1 MVQVWKEPQPPS
13 YFWRGGGRG
22 GPSRSG
28 LGSGTPQRGGS
39 TPRRGDGIGMGR
51 GRGRGRGRGG
61 GFDRPAH
68 TGTGRARSG
77 FGVNPLL
84 IPVIFVPSVYTRTL
98 FQEVEEILQPVV
110 ESAGVTEESHVP
122 TADRVTRVFSGRD
135 IPPPSS
141 TSSDDGRSEEELE
154 EIDFADMSK
163 LRRRLD
169 AAQTLTDA
177 RDPPIASAPP
187 EEVFTGTY
195 NGRKHHDGT
204 PSPQHGDVTPDKGG
218 LVSTHT
224 FVNETTV
231 TSVHE
236 HSLTTLEN
244 STATLVITED
254 NGIAVDKPET
264 IPVSP
269 SPKAPISDET
279 IVSPTGLTE
288 DDAPAFFVDTEPTR
302 PSTRPSANDAVLF
315 DRTWSGVA
323 LGEDDEVIVYV
334 APHPRSGPASPIPNV
349 PPVRLPSRSLLTGT
363 SHPAQNETLAAHEDA
378 HNDTKSTLPQSNE
391 PPQFSSVSFAFTS
404 PVKKQPRQRP
414 VFTPGD
420 RSKAN
425 VQARKREA
433 RAARKRAQRQA
444 TFGSFGAILSEA
456 RLRDA
461 DERERR
467 DDRWE
472 TRRQD
477 DSDIDWGDGD
487 EVPDNDGIDDVSN
500 GLGGMDLDPD
510 LEPNLEAMKG
520 FVKSMSAEGSRHV
533 TMDDIED
540 QERMR
545 IEDEEDDDD
554 DDDDDDNDSHAT
566 SNDTSDEEDE
576 EEKAAFEVEEEILIA
591 ELQGERAGG
600 LSPAQYSDEEED
612 SSDDELS
619 PRGNFQARLR
629 RVREKARAA
638 QPATEAPGDDE
649 MSDSSFPLWSRAD
662 ADDDYV
668 AHIND
673 LLEMHSGITGGKDSK
688 QHKQLFRAIHNGQ
701 FDDYEDYVELN
712 GSFSYGDMEPA
723 SVYSCHSLVVQ
734 YSTQISEHKKDKIKG
749 LPADLA
755 AAWEKDRA
763 KKAERK
769 QAREEARLLAAV
781 DPLTPKRGRKK
792 ARKAMRAAANLD
804 PSVLAQMPNAI
815 VDMVSLEKQIRRFID
830 DIGGSNTMVLPPMD
844 KASRKLV
851 HELALAFNLKSQSK
865 GEGKGR
871 YTTLTKTTW
880 TRTVN
885 EQKLKKIMKRY
896 DGGFNRPYD
905 PNGQGKTRAVMPKHK
920 DGDEVGKACDIS
932 PSKDRQSHV
941 LTLSFSGCTKDWRI
955 EYRIQDACFYGM
967 GTGK

>member
-1 MVQVWKEPQPPS
+1 M
-13 YFWRGGGRG
+13 
-22 GPSRSG
+22 
-28 LGSGTPQRGGS
+28 
-39 TPRRGDGIGMGR
+39 GMGR
-51 GRGRGRGRGG
+51 GRGQGRGRGG

-77 FGVNPLL
+77 FNPLL
-84 IPVIFVPSVYTRTL
+84 IPVNFVPSVYTRTL
-98 FQEVEEILQPVV
+98 FEEVEEILQPVV

-122 TADRVTRVFSGRD
+122 TADRVARVFSGRD
-135 IPPPSS
+135 IPPPPSS
-141 TSSDDGRSEEELE
+141 ASSDDGRSEEELE
-154 EIDFADMSK
+154 EIDFADMGK
-163 LRRRLD
+163 LRGRLD
-169 AAQTLTDA
+169 AAQTLIDA
-177 RDPPIASAPP
+177 RDPLVAYALP

-195 NGRKHHDGT
+195 NGRKHRDGT
-204 PSPQHGDVTPDKGG
+204 PSPQHADVTPDEGG

-224 FVNETTV
+224 VINETTV

-254 NGIAVDKPET
+254 DKIAVDKPET
-264 IPVSP
+264 TPVSP
-269 SPKAPISDET
+269 SPKATISEE
-279 IVSPTGLTE
+279 IIASPAGPAE
-288 DDAPAFFVDTEPTR
+288 DDAPAFFIDTEPTR
-302 PSTRPSANDAVLF
+302 PSARPSANDVVLF
-315 DRTWSGVA
+315 DRTWSGA
-323 LGEDDEVIVYV
+323 PLGEDDEVIVYV

-363 SHPAQNETLAAHEDA
+363 SHPALNETLAAHEDA
-378 HNDTKSTLPQSNE
+378 RDDTKSILPQSNE

-420 RSKAN
+420 RSKAK
-425 VQARKREA
+425 VQASKREV

-444 TFGSFGAILSEA
+444 TFGSFGAMLSEA

-467 DDRWE
+467 DVRWE

-477 DSDIDWGDGD
+477 DSDLDWGDGD

-510 LEPNLEAMKG
+510 LEPSLEAMKD

-540 QERMR
+540 RERMR
-545 IEDEEDDDD
+545 VEDEEDDDD

-576 EEKAAFEVEEEILIA
+576 DEKAAFEVEEEILIA
-591 ELQGERAGG
+591 EFQGERAGG
-600 LSPAQYSDEEED
+600 PSPVQDSDEEED

-629 RVREKARAA
+629 RVREKSRAA
-638 QPATEAPGDDE
+638 QPATGAPGDEGTID
-649 MSDSSFPLWSRAD
+649 WCRAD
-662 ADDDYV
+662 SDDDYI
-668 AHIND
+668 AHLDD
-673 LLEMHSGITGGKDSK
+673 LLEIHSGIAGGKDSK

-701 FDDYEDYVELN
+701 FNDYEDYLELN

-723 SVYSCHSLVVQ
+723 KR
-734 YSTQISEHKKDKIKG
+734 KKDKIKG

-769 QAREEARLLAAV
+769 RARQEARLLAAV
-781 DPLTPKRGRKK
+781 DSLTPKRGGKK

-815 VDMVSLEKQIRRFID
+815 VDMVSLVQQIRRFID
-830 DIGGSNTMVLPPMD
+830 NIGGRNTMVLPPMD

-851 HELALAFNLKSQSK
+851 HELALAFNLKSHSK
-865 GEGKGR
+865 GEGNGR
-871 YTTLTKTTW
+871 YTTLAKTT
-880 TRTVN
+880 RSTVN
-885 EQKLKKIMKRY
+885 EQKVKKIMKKY
-896 DGGFNRPYD
+896 DSGFNRPYD
-905 PNGQGKTRAVMPKHK
+905 PSGQGKTRAVMPKHK
-920 DGDEVGKACDIS
+920 DGDEVGKAAPKIGETNIGFKMLASMGWAQGNRIGGDASTGIDA
-932 PSKDRQSHV
+932 P
-941 LTLSFSGCTKDWRI
+941 LTAIIKNTKLGLGATR
-955 EYRIQDACFYGM
+955 
-967 GTGK
+967 